1 MNKQSMKNKN
11 KGPEFLRFINPLLEV
26 LREIGGAGRPD
37 DIRPIVVK
45 KLKIPESE
53 VEKTLES
60 GVSRVNNQI
69 D

>member
-1 MNKQSMKNKN
+1 MKNKN